1 MQSVRG
7 FDDSSD
13 QSPAFLSAGGV
24 RSETGPMRE
33 GCDASKGPSEEA
45 GFAAA
50 SLHRFNEIMLA
61 VLLLCV
67 LL

>member
-1 MQSVRG
+1 MGLMQ
-7 FDDSSD
+7 
-13 QSPAFLSAGGV
+13 
-24 RSETGPMRE
+24 E
-33 GCDASKGPSEEA
+33 GNDVSNGLSEEA

-50 SLHRFNEIMLA
+50 SLHRFNESVLA